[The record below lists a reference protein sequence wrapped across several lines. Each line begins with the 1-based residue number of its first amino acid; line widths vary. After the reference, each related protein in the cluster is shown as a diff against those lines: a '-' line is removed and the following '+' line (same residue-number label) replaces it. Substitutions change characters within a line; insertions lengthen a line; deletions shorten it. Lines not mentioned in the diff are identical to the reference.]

1 MQIKINE
8 ITKKSNRESCYN
20 KQGQCLSRTAN
31 TLYRRLCKASN
42 FPVALLVCLWFPK
55 IA

>member
-20 KQGQCLSRTAN
+20 MQNQCFAN
-31 TLYRRLCKASN
+31 HVQQTLYTAGYAKLQI
-42 FPVALLVCLWFPK
+42 FLLLF
-55 IA
+55 